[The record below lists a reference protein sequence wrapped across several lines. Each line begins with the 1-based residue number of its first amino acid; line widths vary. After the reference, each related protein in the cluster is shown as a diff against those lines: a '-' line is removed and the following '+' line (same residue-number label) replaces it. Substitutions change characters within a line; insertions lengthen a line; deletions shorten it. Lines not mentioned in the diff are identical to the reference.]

1 MKRIILSVL
10 VLLFLISGVSAVEDV
25 REVARNWAVASVD
38 IGTNNARAI
47 YATDTS
53 ANLSGRY
60 RIVIENTHGIYDVSL
75 GTHNAFTYATGWILK
90 STPTASGLGMV
101 DLPLP
106 SGTTVYGLGQAN
118 ALSSSVTV
126 KVMEFK

>member
-1 MKRIILSVL
+1 MKKILFSIITI
-10 VLLFLISGVSAVEDV
+10 LLFGVVLFALEDV
-25 REVARNWAVASVD
+25 REVARDWAVNSVD
-38 IGTNNARAI
+38 IGTNNARAV
-47 YATDTS
+47 YASPS

-60 RIVIENTHGIYDVSL
+60 RIKIENTHGIYDVSL
-75 GTHNAFTYATGWILK
+75 GTFSSFTYASGWLLK
-90 STPTASGLGMV
+90 STPTASGLGFI

-106 SGTTVYGLGQAN
+106 AGVTVYSLGQAN